1 MRFKLSIS
9 ILSFLLLLSCGF
21 KLANYD
27 NNFYIAKINT
37 IGEKRINYKLKNK
50 ILNKTKNNNTN
61 LIEITINSKK
71 ERLIKEKNISNQIT
85 KYEIIIIADVEFK
98 SIKDNNIYGS
108 FSVLKKGDYGS
119 SAKYSDNLNSE
130 KNLIDSLVQN
140 ISEEVIE
147 YLAIYFN
154 DL

>member
-1 MRFKLSIS
+1 MNFKLSIS
-9 ILSFLLLLSCGF
+9 ILSFILLLSCGF
-21 KLANYD
+21 ELANYD
-27 NNFYIAKINT
+27 NNFTIANIDTN
-37 IGEKRINYKLKNK
+37 GENRINYKLKNK
-50 ILNKTKNNNTN
+50 ILNKTKNNNAN
-61 LIEITINSKK
+61 SIYITINSKK

-85 KYEIIIIADVEFK
+85 KYEIIIIVDVEFK
-98 SIKDNNIYGS
+98 SMNDSNINGS

-130 KNLIDSLVQN
+130 KNLINSLVEN

-147 YLAIYFN
+147 NLVVYFN